1 MLANKLGKHGTI
13 GIICPSHVADIQ
25 RYEIIVQQLEQLGYQ
40 VKLGE
45 NIQKATFGYAASG
58 AERAADLNRF
68 VADDQVELILF
79 SGGEGAAEILP
90 FIDYDNIRKH
100 PKLFSSYSDGTSILN
115 AIYAQTGLVTYYGC
129 GAGEFLDLRYYDY
142 RNFQAYFQEET
153 PESFLK
159 GSSWKSLCS
168 GVGEGILIG
177 GYTALFALMLG
188 NTYFHRDQ
196 DANYI
201 LFLEDHESFSSPA
214 IVATYLAFIEQSEFI
229 KQIKGLVF
237 GHFSMNVPTDLWG
250 VLERFGERQQIPV
263 VYTDDFGH
271 GKKHGILPIGMKA
284 RLDGANPGLVYL
296 P

>member
-1 MLANKLGKHGTI
+1 MLANKLGKNGTI
-13 GIICPSHVADIQ
+13 GIICPSHVADMQ

-58 AERAADLNRF
+58 VERAADLNRF

-142 RNFQAYFQEET
+142 RNFQTYFQEET

-159 GSSWKSLCS
+159 GSSWKSLRS

-188 NTYFHRDQ
+188 NTYFHWDQ

-229 KQIKGLVF
+229 KQVKGLVF

-250 VLERFGERQQIPV
+250 VLERFGERQKIPV

>member
-1 MLANKLGKHGTI
+1 MLANQLGKNGTI
-13 GIICPSHVADIQ
+13 GIICPSHVADMQ
-25 RYEIIVQQLEQLGYQ
+25 RYEIIIQQLERLGYQ

-58 AERAADLNRF
+58 AERASDLNRF
-68 VADDQVELILF
+68 VADEQVELILF
-79 SGGEGAAEILP
+79 SGGKGAAEILP

-129 GAGEFLDLRYYDY
+129 GAGEFLDLRHYDY
-142 RNFQAYFQEET
+142 RNFQAYFQEKT
-153 PESFLK
+153 PGSFLK
-159 GSSWKSLCS
+159 AGPWKSLCP

-188 NTYFHRDQ
+188 NSYFHWDQ
-196 DANYI
+196 DASYI
-201 LFLEDHESFSSPA
+201 LFLEDHETFSSPA

-229 KQIKGLVF
+229 KQVKGLVF
-237 GHFSMNVPTDLWG
+237 GHFATNVPPELWG
-250 VLERFGERQQIPV
+250 VLERFGKRQQIPV

-271 GKKHGILPIGMKA
+271 GHKHGILPLGMKA
-284 RLDGANPGLVYL
+284 RLNGTTPDLVYL